1 MEAENKNNTQ
11 QNNAETQ
18 HDVPLEK
25 RIKYYHIKDSIFY
38 QKPLTLRKDQKIF
51 EAISGVGLKD
61 LSDISKMTIAEI
73 VNLLFKSN
81 ILTKIIRII
90 LDPMPPVEYPGPDD
104 KEFIGE
110 VNTNYVPLTDDDIL
124 DLTND
129 TIQEI
134 ISDFFMLNPALMKLL
149 KTFAGSLGGITK
161 TLI

>member
-1 MEAENKNNTQ
+1 MESDKKFKTYF
-11 QNNAETQ
+11 
-18 HDVPLEK
+18 
-25 RIKYYHIKDSIFY
+25 IKGYSFS

-51 EAISGVGLKD
+51 EAISSVGLKD
-61 LSDISKMTIAEI
+61 LSDISSMTIAEI

-81 ILTKIIRII
+81 ILSQIIRII
-90 LDPMPPVEYPGPDD
+90 LDLDNPDPVKPFE
-104 KEFIGE
+104 
-110 VNTNYVPLTDDDIL
+110 LSDDDIL